1 MPNNIFKYVSK
12 QSNRQALMSK
22 SKEIALFYYSIPLF
36 SIPSGV
42 GSSKEKKLKLRK
54 AQKP

>member
-12 QSNRQALMSK
+12 QSNRQTLMSK
-22 SKEIALFYYSIPLF
+22 SKKIALFYYSNWF